1 MTGPRLYGLIAQ
13 KQAGKDSLGNFLVEK
28 HGYENVKMVEPLR
41 RALLTLDPIV
51 DWDGGEPIRLS
62 EVVEFQGWDTAKE
75 DTPEVRRLMQVFG
88 TEVAR
93 DQFGQDF
100 WVNTARRVIQDILDD
115 GVSVV
120 VTDIRFPNEAQMIY
134 DLGGE
139 LVKIERPGL
148 PDQDGHASESAWRS
162 IQPDR
167 IFWNDADLQKVERYA
182 DHLATFGRIPSNV

>member
-1 MTGPRLYGLIAQ
+1 MT
-13 KQAGKDSLGNFLVEK
+13 S
-28 HGYENVKMVEPLR
+28 
-41 RALLTLDPIV
+41 
-51 DWDGGEPIRLS
+51 S
-62 EVVEFQGWDTAKE
+62 
-75 DTPEVRRLMQVFG
+75 
-88 TEVAR
+88 AR
-93 DQFGQDF
+93 DF

-148 PDQDGHASESAWRS
+148 PDQDGHASERLA
-162 IQPDR
+162 QHPADR

-182 DHLATFGRIPSNV
+182 DHLATFGRIPSNVRERAHQ